1 MTAGLKIFSVAAII
15 VTLNRDVR
23 LSYVSND
30 GIVSVFDA
38 EIGLANMIKDKVL
51 AGKGALGCYQ

>member
-1 MTAGLKIFSVAAII
+1 MTAGLKIFSVAAMI

-38 EIGLANMIKDKVL
+38 EIGLANMIKDKV
-51 AGKGALGCYQ
+51 